1 MGKSQK
7 YIYIVMGVCVGL
19 CVQKTS
25 FICLEEIK
33 EDCGTRDLFMCI
45 HKRALKNFPSNTNNN
60 NNIKG
65 IPP

>member
-33 EDCGTRDLFMCI
+33 EDCGSRDLFMCI
-45 HKRALKNFPSNTNNN
+45 HKRTPKELSK
-60 NNIKG
+60 
-65 IPP
+65 